1 MSKTINILKKKCLK
15 SNKDI
20 LSKKLAI
27 QSFGNASQ
35 RIDDNLFIIKPSGVN
50 LKKINSKELVTIEIS
65 SGKKINGKL
74 KPSSDTETHRIIY
87 KKFPFIKGIA
97 HAHPTFLT
105 SWAQTGKEI
114 PNLGTTHS
122 DYWRSNIP
130 ITKELSKK
138 EISKNYEL
146 NTGKSIL
153 KCLASKKINPKF
165 CPGILSRY
173 HGAFAWGKSSDEAV
187 KNLEAM
193 EFIAELAF
201 YTTIIGYKKKVS
213 KKLVD
218 KHFFRKHGK
227 NKYYGQ

>member
-1 MSKTINILKKKCLK
+1 MSKSINILKKKCFK

-35 RIDDNLFIIKPSGVN
+35 RIDENLFIIKPSGIN
-50 LKKINSKELVTIEIS
+50 LKKINSNQLVIVEIS
-65 SGKKINGKL
+65 SGKKINGTL

-130 ITKELSKK
+130 ITKELSKN

-153 KCLASKKINPKF
+153 ECLASKKINPKF